1 MGEKIVME
9 WGKNLGKRKV
19 GLEMSL
25 VEDGVA
31 GKKRKVV
38 VFVVEG
44 GGKVEGGRYPTPFI
58 LFLLSL
64 FSFLF
69 PSLYIN
75 LYYLSMFGFIILVN
89 IFPSSIVDLSD
100 VDHFETSF

>member
-44 GGKVEGGRYPTPFI
+44 GGKVEGGSWR
-58 LFLLSL
+58 
-64 FSFLF
+64 
-69 PSLYIN
+69 
-75 LYYLSMFGFIILVN
+75 G
-89 IFPSSIVDLSD
+89 
-100 VDHFETSF
+100 

>member
-44 GGKVEGGRYPTPFI
+44 GGKVEWGRYPTPFI

-75 LYYLSMFGFIILVN
+75 L
-89 IFPSSIVDLSD
+89 
-100 VDHFETSF
+100 